1 MSKTEEVK
9 QTSMFPT
16 VHNDL
21 LKKKLL
27 NILVYLI
34 IELSFLVCFNPHF
47 PLPVGLCVEIVLLI
61 HLLST
66 QFSLLENIS
75 FFATDVIETSTRDG
89 NNAIEH
95 LFHC

>member
-1 MSKTEEVK
+1 MSKTEEEK

-21 LKKKLL
+21 VKKKKLL

-34 IELSFLVCFNPHF
+34 IELSSLVCFNPHF

-66 QFSLLENIS
+66 QFSLLENIL
-75 FFATDVIETSTRDG
+75 FCATDVIET
-89 NNAIEH
+89 
-95 LFHC
+95 